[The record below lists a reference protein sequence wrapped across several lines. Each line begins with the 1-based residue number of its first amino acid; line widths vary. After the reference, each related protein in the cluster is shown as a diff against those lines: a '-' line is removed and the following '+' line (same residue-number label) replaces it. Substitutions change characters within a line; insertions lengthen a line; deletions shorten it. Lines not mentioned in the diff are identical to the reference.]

1 MATERSSS
9 IEAAKRYLARGW
21 SVLPLRSG
29 DKRPLIRWEHLKGI
43 VRVNS
48 FTLPKRQNRISWPL
62 IFLHFSESI

>member
-29 DKRPLIRWEHLKGI
+29 DKRPLIRWEHLQHQRPSEKDVAEGI
-43 VRVNS
+43 VRANW
-48 FTLPKRQNRISWPL
+48 LEPGRRQL
-62 IFLHFSESI
+62 